1 LHGRALTTGRL
12 RPDFAVTDF
21 PMMMRIMVT
30 VSSMSRDV
38 RPQLWRRYAEM
49 LLDAAIDA
57 PASSRESEPT
67 AHRIRSDPDIR
78 RAGLA
83 GPRR

>member
-1 LHGRALTTGRL
+1 M
-12 RPDFAVTDF
+12 TDF

-49 LLDAAIDA
+49 PLDAAIDA
-57 PASSRESEPT
+57 PASSRESEPPLT
-67 AHRIRSDPDIR
+67 ESEAIQIFAELR
-78 RAGLA
+78 
-83 GPRR
+83 